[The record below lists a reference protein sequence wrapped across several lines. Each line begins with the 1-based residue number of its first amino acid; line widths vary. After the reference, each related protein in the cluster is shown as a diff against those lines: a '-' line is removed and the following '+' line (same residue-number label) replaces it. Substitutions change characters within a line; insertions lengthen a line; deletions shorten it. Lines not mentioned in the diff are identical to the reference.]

1 MYGEIDN
8 IKDEL
13 ATTKWKNSEDK
24 AYLNTLRVEL
34 TFVKEKLARLY
45 RIKSNLEEFRVMYG
59 NMIVVRDNMDD
70 KLLLFDEWYLF

>member
-13 ATTKWKNSEDK
+13 ATTKWKNLEDK

-34 TFVKEKLARLY
+34 TFVKEKLARLHG
-45 RIKSNLEEFRVMYG
+45 IKSNLEEFRVMYG

-70 KLLLFDEWYLF
+70 KLLLFDE